1 MMKFNNDQE
10 IQLLTNKPYEKDA
23 IISFKLVNGDEIV
36 AKVVEE
42 TDTKYIVSKPC
53 TVVPSA
59 KGLGLIQSLFTS
71 DLNKSISIDKSHV
84 MLHSATIKDVED
96 YYIQTTTGITP
107 ATAGG
112 IIT

>member
-1 MMKFNNDQE
+1 M
-10 IQLLTNKPYEKDA
+10 LTTNGYNKDT
-23 IISFKLVNGDEIV
+23 IVSFKLVNGDEVV
-36 AKVVEE
+36 AKVVE
-42 TDTKYIVSKPC
+42 DTATHYVVSKPC

-84 MLHSATIKDVED
+84 MLHSATVKDVED